1 MCKRTC
7 CPPQHSSGTGPLIA
21 VIAGLIIAASVLRA
35 ILGLLELLA
44 IITLTSIAATAVLA
58 LVIWAVKHHRKTT
71 DARYAVQPSRRAPEV
86 PPRYVVAIGN
96 QPAARLPGTSIP
108 RALASQHEHAVRRF
122 ADVIA
127 SYDDPAAVEDL
138 IHRALREPH
147 TRTQLPRGPAR
158 TH

>member
-7 CPPQHSSGTGPLIA
+7 CPPQHSSGPGPLIA

-44 IITLTSIAATAVLA
+44 IITLTTIAATVVLA
-58 LVIWAVKHHRKTT
+58 LVIWAVKHHRKTIT
-71 DARYAVQPSRRAPEV
+71 ARYAVQTARRAPAL

-96 QPAARLPGTSIP
+96 QPATRLPGNTTP
-108 RALASQHEHAVRRF
+108 RVLASQDEHAVRRF
-122 ADVIA
+122 AEVIA
-127 SYDDPAAVEDL
+127 AYDDPAAVDDL
-138 IHRALREPH
+138 IRRALRGPD